1 MLKKDHSAMLR
12 KNYKAL
18 KIGRLIKGYYN
29 NPEEVKQWLRPAGS
43 SESGKKSWILNIL
56 KIKPV

>member
-1 MLKKDHSAMLR
+1 MLR
-12 KNYKAL
+12 KNYEAL

-29 NPEEVKQWLRPAGS
+29 NPEEVKQWFRPAGS